1 VLPFS
6 GLWYLEVHLA
16 IDFAKYQ
23 SRVLRCCTE
32 SETHANTFSDPNRDS
47 YCYAPSDSA
56 AASDAATAPDAVTAK
71 QKTFLRRSKVKTG
84 MAQRAVSA
92 SLLVRRN

>member
-47 YCYAPSDSA
+47 YCYAP
-56 AASDAATAPDAVTAK
+56 VTPRPRPTP
-71 QKTFLRRSKVKTG
+71 QPRPTP
-84 MAQRAVSA
+84 
-92 SLLVRRN
+92 

>member
-1 VLPFS
+1 MCCRFS

-47 YCYAPSDSA
+47 YCYTPSDSA
-56 AASDAATAPDAVTAK
+56 AASDAVTAK

-84 MAQRAVSA
+84 MAQRAISA
-92 SLLVRRN
+92 SLLIRRN